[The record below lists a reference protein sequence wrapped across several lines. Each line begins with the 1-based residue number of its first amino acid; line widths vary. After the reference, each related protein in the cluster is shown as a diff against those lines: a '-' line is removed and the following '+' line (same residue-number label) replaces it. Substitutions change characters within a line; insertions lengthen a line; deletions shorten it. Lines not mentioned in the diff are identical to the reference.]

1 MKDMVIVGGG
11 IVAFAYLVTVH
22 VSIVFGLARR
32 HPRWRALV
40 GLVVVPVAPWFAWQE
55 HMRKRA
61 VLWLLGAAIYGVALV
76 LMYAAR

>member
-11 IVAFAYLVTVH
+11 IVAFAFLVAVH

-32 HPRWRALV
+32 PPRWRALAA
-40 GLVVVPVAPWFAWQE
+40 LVIAPTAPWFAWQE

-61 VLWLLGAAIYGVALV
+61 ALWLLGAVIYGVALV
-76 LMYAAR
+76 LMYTVK